1 MWKVTRL
8 RIRGWKRL
16 PKRKATL
23 RSCRRR
29 RRPRPRRPRHRR
41 PRHRHRLILQSFR
54 HKVNAIGIGC
64 PKDTHAFMI
73 HMYTRR

>member
-29 RRPRPRRPRHRR
+29 RRPRPRRPRHR
-41 PRHRHRLILQSFR
+41 HRLILQSFR
-54 HKVNAIGIGC
+54 RKVNAIGIGC

>member
-29 RRPRPRRPRHRR
+29 RRPRPRRPRHR
-41 PRHRHRLILQSFR
+41 HRLILQSFR
-54 HKVNAIGIGC
+54 RKVNAIGIGC

-73 HMYTRR
+73 YMYTRR